1 MAERTASGRPM
12 MKRQY
17 SVSSEDALRKLSDC
31 EQRLKDFEDRFSQYV
46 FAATTD
52 QNKDTL
58 VAMKN
63 DLAVMVGEVD
73 KLQMVEIDGVNTMD
87 LRSGQEDAR
96 ASRKYLNSRTG
107 TLADR
112 MSELHAAINTH
123 LDASGAR

>member
-1 MAERTASGRPM
+1 M

-63 DLAVMVGEVD
+63 DLAVMVSFSFALSTSIAFFLGVIYELQTNFIS
-73 KLQMVEIDGVNTMD
+73 KLIYSA
-87 LRSGQEDAR
+87 RSKKFCMHCMALFKICCRQ
-96 ASRKYLNSRTG
+96 
-107 TLADR
+107 
-112 MSELHAAINTH
+112 I
-123 LDASGAR
+123 